1 MSYSKVDI
9 RTWSILGSR
18 GTFGVALTEAAR
30 SNSEIIA
37 LSADLCNTSG
47 LDRFR
52 NTYPSRF
59 INTGIAEQN
68 MLGLAAGLAA
78 TGFIP
83 FATTFANFAALRS
96 CEQVRHYLGYMQE
109 NVKLVGFGGGF
120 AMGMFGVTHFAL
132 EDVAALRSISNL
144 TIISPADGM
153 EIVKAVNAIAVVR
166 GPAYLRLTG
175 VMNAPILYK
184 EDYDFTIGKA
194 VTLREGDAVA
204 IVATGSMVSPSLKA
218 AELLASRGIEAQVVD
233 MHTIKPLDTGAVDQ
247 LVNHRLVAAV
257 EEHSVMGGLGTS
269 IAEHVAQK
277 RSFPPLL
284 RIGVEQGYPPVG
296 DYQYML
302 EVCGLTAPKI
312 ADRIRLTLEG
322 TVGLSHE

>member
-30 SNSEIIA
+30 TNPSIIA

-52 NTYPSRF
+52 TAFPSRF

-68 MLGLAAGLAA
+68 MVGVAAGLAA

-96 CEQVRHYLGYMQE
+96 CEQVRHFLGYMQE

-120 AMGMFGVTHFAL
+120 AMGMFGVTHFAM
-132 EDVAALRSISNL
+132 EDVAALRSISNI
-144 TIISPADGM
+144 TIISPADGL
-153 EIVKAVNAIAVVR
+153 EIVKAINAIAIMR
-166 GPAYLRLTG
+166 GPVYLRLTG
-175 VMNAPILYK
+175 VMNAPIVYK
-184 EDYDFTIGKA
+184 EDYDYRIGQA
-194 VTLREGDAVA
+194 VTLREGNTVA
-204 IVATGSMVSPSLKA
+204 IIATGSMVHPSLKA
-218 AELLASRGIEAQVVD
+218 ADLLASHGIEAKVID
-233 MHTIKPLDTGAVDQ
+233 MHTVKPLDTIAIDQ
-247 LVNHRLVAAV
+247 LVGHRLVVTV

-277 RSFPPLL
+277 RRFPPLQCL
-284 RIGVEQGYPPVG
+284 GVTQGYPHVG
-296 DYQYML
+296 DYQHML
-302 EVCGLTAPKI
+302 ECYGLTAPKI
-312 ADRIRLTLEG
+312 ADRIRGALAE
-322 TVGLSHE
+322 VS

>member
-1 MSYSKVDI
+1 MNYTKIDV

-30 SNSEIIA
+30 SNPRIIA
-37 LSADLCNTSG
+37 LSADLCNSSG

-52 NTYPSRF
+52 NAYPTRF

-68 MLGLAAGLAA
+68 MLGVAAGLAA

-83 FATTFANFAALRS
+83 FATTFAIFAALRS

-109 NVKLVGFGGGF
+109 NVKLVGLSGGF
-120 AMGMFGVTHFAL
+120 ATGIMGVTHYAL

-144 TIISPADGM
+144 TIISPADCM
-153 EIVKAVNAIAVVR
+153 EVVKATNAIAVAR
-166 GPAYLRLTG
+166 GPVYLRLTG
-175 VMNAPILYK
+175 VMNAPIVYK

-194 VTLREGDAVA
+194 ITLREGDAVA
-204 IVATGSMVSPSLKA
+204 IVATGSMVYPSLKA
-218 AELLASRGIEAQVVD
+218 AELLASQGITARVVD
-233 MHTIKPLDTGAVDQ
+233 MHTIKPLDAAAVDQ
-247 LVNHRLVAAV
+247 LVNHQLVVTV
-257 EEHSVMGGLGTS
+257 EEHSVMGGLGSS

-277 RSFPPLL
+277 HNFPPLL
-284 RIGVEQGYPPVG
+284 RMGVPQGYTQVG

-302 EVCGLTAPKI
+302 EICGLTAPKI
-312 ADRIRLTLEG
+312 ADKIQLTLA
-322 TVGLSHE
+322 

>member
-18 GTFGVALTEAAR
+18 GTFGVALTEVGR
-30 SNSEIIA
+30 SNPAIIA

-52 NTYPSRF
+52 NAYPERF

-68 MLGLAAGLAA
+68 MLGVAAGLAA
-78 TGFIP
+78 TGYVP

-109 NVKLVGFGGGF
+109 NVKLVGFGAGF

-132 EDVAALRSISNL
+132 EDIAALRSISNL

-153 EIVKAVNAIAVVR
+153 EIVKAVNAMANAR
-166 GPAYLRLTG
+166 GPIYLRLTG
-175 VMNAPILYK
+175 VMNAPIVYK
-184 EDYDFTIGKA
+184 EDYEFIIGKA

-204 IVATGSMVSPSLKA
+204 IIGTGSMVAPSLKA
-218 AELLASRGIEAQVVD
+218 AELLAGQGIAAKVVD
-233 MHTIKPLDTGAVDQ
+233 VHTIKPLDTDAIDQ
-247 LVNHRLVAAV
+247 LLAQRLVVTV

-269 IAEHVAQK
+269 VAEHLAHK
-277 RSFPPLL
+277 RISPPLL
-284 RIGVEQGYPPVG
+284 RIGVEQGYPHVG
-296 DYQYML
+296 DYPYML
-302 EVCGLTAPKI
+302 EVCGLTAQKI
-312 ADRIRLTLEG
+312 AEKIELALGG
-322 TVGLSHE
+322 TD

>member
-1 MSYSKVDI
+1 MSYTKVDI

-18 GTFGVALTEAAR
+18 GTFGAALTEAAR
-30 SNSEIIA
+30 NNPDIVA

-52 NTYPSRF
+52 AAYPTRF

-68 MLGLAAGLAA
+68 MLGVAAGLAA
-78 TGFIP
+78 TGFVP

-120 AMGMFGVTHFAL
+120 AMGMFGVTHFAM

-153 EIVKAVNAIAVVR
+153 EIVKATNAMAALS
-166 GPAYLRLTG
+166 GPVYLRLTG
-175 VMNAPILYK
+175 VMNAPIVYK
-184 EDYDFTIGKA
+184 EDYEFSIGKA
-194 VTLREGDAVA
+194 VTLRQGDTVA
-204 IVATGSMVSPSLKA
+204 IVATGSMVAQSVKA
-218 AELLASRGIEAQVVD
+218 AELLAGEGIDAQVVD
-233 MHTIKPLDTGAVDQ
+233 MHTIKPLDYAAINQ
-247 LVNHRLVAAV
+247 LHGHRLIVTV
-257 EEHSVMGGLGTS
+257 EEHSIMGGLGSS
-269 IAEHVAQK
+269 IAEHIVQK
-277 RSFPPLL
+277 RNSPQLL
-284 RIGVEQGYPPVG
+284 RMGVTPGYPHVG

-302 EVCGLTAPKI
+302 DFYGLTATKI
-312 ADRIRLTLEG
+312 ASKIHLALKDNNLL
-322 TVGLSHE
+322 

>member
-18 GTFGVALTEAAR
+18 GTFGVALTDAAR
-30 SNSEIIA
+30 SNPGIIA

-52 NTYPSRF
+52 NAYPTRF

-68 MLGLAAGLAA
+68 MLGVAAGLAA
-78 TGFIP
+78 TGFVP

-109 NVKLVGFGGGF
+109 NVKLVGFGAGF

-132 EDVAALRSISNL
+132 EDIAALRSISNL

-153 EIVKAVNAIAVVR
+153 EIVKATNTIAVTR
-166 GPAYLRLTG
+166 GPVYLRLTG
-175 VMNAPILYK
+175 VMNAPIVYK

-194 VTLREGDAVA
+194 ITLREGDAVA
-204 IVATGSMVSPSLKA
+204 IVATGSMVHPSLKA
-218 AELLASRGIEAQVVD
+218 AEILATQGIMAQVVNV
-233 MHTIKPLDTGAVDQ
+233 HTIKPLDTAAVDQ
-247 LVNHRLVAAV
+247 LLNHRLVVTV
-257 EEHSVMGGLGTS
+257 EEHSIMGGLGTS

-277 RSFPPLL
+277 RGFPPLL
-284 RIGVEQGYPPVG
+284 RIGVAQGYPHVG
-296 DYQYML
+296 HYQHML
-302 EVCGLTAPKI
+302 EVSGLTAPKI
-312 ADRIRLTLEG
+312 AGRIRLALDD

>member
-1 MSYSKVDI
+1 MSYSKVDV

-18 GTFGVALTEAAR
+18 GTFGVALTQAAQ
-30 SNSEIIA
+30 SNPAILA

-52 NTYPSRF
+52 AAYPDRF

-68 MLGLAAGLAA
+68 MLGVASGLAA
-78 TGFIP
+78 SGYVP

-109 NVKLVGFGGGF
+109 NVKLVGFGAGF

-132 EDVAALRSISNL
+132 EDIAALRSISNL

-153 EIVKAVNAIAVVR
+153 EIVKAINAMAITP
-166 GPAYLRLTG
+166 GPVYLRLTG
-175 VMNAPILYK
+175 VMNAPIIYK
-184 EDYDFTIGKA
+184 EDYAFTIGKA

-204 IVATGSMVSPSLKA
+204 IVATGSMVAPSLKA
-218 AELLASRGIEAQVVD
+218 AELLAAHGVTAKVVD
-233 MHTIKPLDTGAVDQ
+233 MHTLKPLDTAALDQ
-247 LVNHRLVAAV
+247 LGGHRLVVTV

-269 IAEHVAQK
+269 VAEHLAQ
-277 RSFPPLL
+277 RRNSPPLL
-284 RIGVEQGYPPVG
+284 RIGVEQGYPHVG
-296 DYQYML
+296 DYPHML
-302 EVCGLTAPKI
+302 EVCGLTGPKI
-312 ADRIRLTLEG
+312 AGRVQLALAETG
-322 TVGLSHE
+322 